1 MPESSDALSEAAG
14 RAARERQRTGAA
26 DTRLHRRVVGSARAR
41 ARRPTGARR
50 VLRNPGQARPLARWL
65 ARALWLRTQ
74 RAAGLVR
81 ERASGRHRRALYPL
95 GAQIATDGPRAAAV
109 FVASGR
115 VAPASSAE
123 HADVVVVD
131 DRGTGKEYP
140 PGAAVVALSSAPEQ
154 LSVPAFDPLSVNP
167 IDWKPRDAMPVPAS
181 DVTGEPDPAVRAA
194 ALAARAA
201 SGAVVCVDSGE
212 PELRPL
218 LGAELHDLMT
228 DGERIAGA
236 DAHGRE
242 AISIDMRRCA
252 LRDHSL
258 RARARQVI
266 AAAGLEASPPAV
278 SVLLATNRPERLEA
292 AVASVAAQNYPNT
305 ELVLAPHGAG
315 FTDEA
320 LARAVE
326 AAGVPVRIAPVPADE
341 PLGAVLNAAVAASS
355 GTLVAKLDDDDH
367 YSPHHL
373 WDLVLAH
380 EYSQAELVAKG
391 AEYVYVASQ
400 DRTLRMFGRRG
411 ERYLGYPG
419 VSGGAMLISRH
430 DLAQAGG
437 WRRVPRHVDTEL
449 ARDVTCIGGRIYR
462 THGRGYLRVRHGD
475 DHTWNVKESHFTGR
489 ATDAREGLDLAFAG
503 IV

>member
-1 MPESSDALSEAAG
+1 MTPLRRDKPSTSGAPS
-14 RAARERQRTGAA
+14 RE
-26 DTRLHRRVVGSARAR
+26 
-41 ARRPTGARR
+41 PTGARR
-50 VLRNPGQARPLARWL
+50 VALNPGQIRPLARWL
-65 ARALWLRTQ
+65 TRALWLRAQ
-74 RAAGLVR
+74 RLAGLARDRAAG
-81 ERASGRHRRALYPL
+81 RHRKAPYPL

-109 FVASGR
+109 FAASGR
-115 VAPASSAE
+115 VAPASPDG
-123 HADVVVVD
+123 HADIVVVD
-131 DRGTGKEYP
+131 GPGTGRGLP
-140 PGAAVVALSSAPEQ
+140 PGAAVVALASAGEQ

-167 IDWKPRDAMPVPAS
+167 IGWKAQNADPVLAS
-181 DVTGEPDPAVRAA
+181 DVTGESDPALRAA

-201 SGAVVCVDSGE
+201 TGAVVRLPGDERG
-212 PELRPL
+212 LRPL
-218 LGAELHDLMT
+218 LGPELHDLMAD
-228 DGERIAGA
+228 DGDRIAGA

-266 AAAGLEASPPAV
+266 ATAGREASPPAV
-278 SVLLATNRPERLEA
+278 SVLLATNRPERLDA
-292 AVASVAAQNYPNT
+292 AVASVAAQHYPNA
-305 ELVLAPHGAG
+305 ELVLAPHGDG
-315 FTDEA
+315 FSDEA

-326 AAGVPVRIAPVPADE
+326 AAGMPVRVAPVAAAE
-341 PLGAVLNAAVAASS
+341 PLGAVLNAAVAAST
-355 GTLVAKLDDDDH
+355 GALLAKFDDDDH

-391 AEYVYVASQ
+391 AEYVYLAGQ
-400 DRTLRMFGRRG
+400 DRTIRMFGRRG

-449 ARDVTCIGGRIYR
+449 ARDVTHIGGRIYR

-475 DHTWNVKESHFTGR
+475 DHTWDMDESHFTGR
-489 ATDAREGLDLAFAG
+489 AADTREGLDLAFAG

>member
-1 MPESSDALSEAAG
+1 M
-14 RAARERQRTGAA
+14 
-26 DTRLHRRVVGSARAR
+26 V
-41 ARRPTGARR
+41 
-50 VLRNPGQARPLARWL
+50 RNPGQARPLARWL
-65 ARALWLRTQ
+65 ARALWLRTRRLAGLARD
-74 RAAGLVR
+74 RAA
-81 ERASGRHRRALYPL
+81 GRHRRALYPL
-95 GAQIATDGPRAAAV
+95 AAQIATDGPRAAAV
-109 FVASGR
+109 FAASGR
-115 VAPASSAE
+115 VAPASSSE
-123 HADVVVVD
+123 HADVVVA
-131 DRGTGKEYP
+131 DRPRTGRGSP
-140 PGAAVVALSSAPEQ
+140 PGAVVVALSSAPKQ

-167 IDWKPRDAMPVPAS
+167 IGWKPRDAVPVLAS
-181 DVTGEPDPAVRAA
+181 DVTGESDPALRAA

-201 SGAVVCVDSGE
+201 TGAVVRIPGDD
-212 PELRPL
+212 PELPAL
-218 LGAELHDLMT
+218 LGEELYELMA

-242 AISIDMRRCA
+242 AISIDMRRGA

-266 AAAGLEASPPAV
+266 AAAGREASPPAV
-278 SVLLATNRPERLEA
+278 SVLLATNRPERLDA
-292 AVASVAAQNYPNT
+292 AMASVMAQSYPAT
-305 ELVLAPHGAG
+305 ELVLALHGDG
-315 FTDEA
+315 FTEDA
-320 LARAVE
+320 IARAVE
-326 AAGVPVRIAPVPADE
+326 TADVPVRVARVGATE
-341 PLGAVLNAAVAASS
+341 PLGAVLNAAVAAST
-355 GTLVAKLDDDDH
+355 GALLAKFDDDDR

-391 AEYVYVASQ
+391 AEYVYVARQ

-449 ARDVTCIGGRIYR
+449 ARDVTLIGGRIYR

-475 DHTWNVKESHFTGR
+475 NHTWNVDESHFTGR
-489 ATDAREGLDLAFAG
+489 ATDVREGLDLAFAG
-503 IV
+503 VL

>member
-1 MPESSDALSEAAG
+1 MPASGHPKRS
-14 RAARERQRTGAA
+14 
-26 DTRLHRRVVGSARAR
+26 
-41 ARRPTGARR
+41 TGARR
-50 VLRNPGQARPLARWL
+50 VLRNPTQARPLARWL
-65 ARALWLRTQ
+65 ARALWLRAQ
-74 RAAGLVR
+74 RLAGLAR

-109 FVASGR
+109 FAASGR
-115 VAPASSAE
+115 VVPASGSE

-131 DRGTGKEYP
+131 ESRAANRCP
-140 PGAAVVALSSAPEQ
+140 PGAAVVTLSSASEQ
-154 LSVPAFDPLSVNP
+154 LSVAAFDPLSVNP
-167 IDWKPRDAMPVPAS
+167 IGWKPEVAVPVLSS
-181 DVTGEPDPAVRAA
+181 DVSTEPDLALRAA

-201 SGAVVCVDSGE
+201 TGAVVSTAGDE

-218 LGAELHDLMT
+218 LGAELHDLMA
-228 DGERIAGA
+228 DGERISGA

-258 RARARQVI
+258 RARARQII
-266 AAAGLEASPPAV
+266 AAAGLEAAPPAV

-326 AAGVPVRIAPVPADE
+326 AAGVPVRIAPVPAAE

-355 GTLVAKLDDDDH
+355 GDLLAKLDDDDH
-367 YSPHHL
+367 YSAHHL

-391 AEYVYVASQ
+391 AEYVYVASE

-449 ARDVTCIGGRIYR
+449 ARDVVCIGGRIYR

-503 IV
+503 IVDQADAPHHGHHGDV

>member
-1 MPESSDALSEAAG
+1 MA
-14 RAARERQRTGAA
+14 
-26 DTRLHRRVVGSARAR
+26 
-41 ARRPTGARR
+41 
-50 VLRNPGQARPLARWL
+50 RNPGQARPLARWL
-65 ARALWLRTQ
+65 ARALWLRTRRLADLARD
-74 RAAGLVR
+74 RAAG
-81 ERASGRHRRALYPL
+81 RHRKAPYPL

-109 FVASGR
+109 FAASGR
-115 VAPASSAE
+115 VAPASPDD
-123 HADVVVVD
+123 HADIVVVD
-131 DRGTGKEYP
+131 GPGTGRGLP
-140 PGAAVVALSSAPEQ
+140 VGAAVVALASAGEQ

-167 IDWKPRDAMPVPAS
+167 IGWKHQNTEPVVAS
-181 DVTGEPDPAVRAA
+181 DVTEESDPALQAA

-201 SGAVVCVDSGE
+201 TGAVVRIRSDEHEMRSM
-212 PELRPL
+212 
-218 LGAELHDLMT
+218 LGPELHDLMA
-228 DGERIAGA
+228 DGERIARA

-258 RARARQVI
+258 RARARQII
-266 AAAGLEASPPAV
+266 AAAGREASPPAV

-292 AVASVAAQNYPNT
+292 AVASVTAQTYPNT
-305 ELVLAPHGAG
+305 ELVLAPHGDG
-315 FTDEA
+315 FSDNA
-320 LARAVE
+320 LVQAVE
-326 AAGVPVRIAPVPADE
+326 EAGLPVRLAPVAAAE
-341 PLGAVLNAAVAASS
+341 PLGAVLNAAVAAST
-355 GTLVAKLDDDDH
+355 GDLLAKFDDDDH

-400 DRTLRMFGRRG
+400 DRTIRMFGRRG

-419 VSGGAMLISRH
+419 VSGGALIISRH
-430 DLAQAGG
+430 DLARAGG

-449 ARDVTCIGGRIYR
+449 ARDVTYIGGRIYR

-475 DHTWNVKESHFTGR
+475 DHTWDMDESHFTGR
-489 ATDAREGLDLAFAG
+489 AADTREGLDLAFAG

>member
-1 MPESSDALSEAAG
+1 MV
-14 RAARERQRTGAA
+14 Q
-26 DTRLHRRVVGSARAR
+26 
-41 ARRPTGARR
+41 
-50 VLRNPGQARPLARWL
+50 NPGQARPLARWL

-74 RAAGLVR
+74 RLAGLAQD
-81 ERASGRHRRALYPL
+81 RAAGRHRRALYPL
-95 GAQIATDGPRAAAV
+95 GAQIVTGGPRAAAV
-109 FVASGR
+109 FAASGR
-115 VAPASSAE
+115 VVPASGAE
-123 HADVVVVD
+123 HADVVVGD
-131 DRGTGKEYP
+131 SHRSNKSLP
-140 PGAAVVALSSAPEQ
+140 PGAVEVALSSAPEQ

-167 IDWKPRDAMPVPAS
+167 IGWKPQVAEPVLAS
-181 DVTGEPDPAVRAA
+181 DVTSKSDPVLRAA
-194 ALAARAA
+194 ALAARTAT
-201 SGAVVCVDSGE
+201 GAVVHLPGDE
-212 PELRPL
+212 RELQPL
-218 LGAELHDLMT
+218 LGPELHGLMA
-228 DGERIAGA
+228 DSERIAGA

-242 AISIDMRRCA
+242 AISIEMRRCA

-266 AAAGLEASPPAV
+266 AAAGREAPPPTV
-278 SVLLATNRPERLEA
+278 SILLATNRPERLGA
-292 AVASVAAQNYPNT
+292 AVASAAAQTYPAA
-305 ELVLAPHGAG
+305 ELVLAPHGDG
-315 FTDEA
+315 FTDDA
-320 LARAVE
+320 LAGAVE
-326 AAGVPVRIAPVPADE
+326 AAGMPVRVAPVAASE
-341 PLGAVLNAAVAASS
+341 PLGAVLNAAVAAST
-355 GTLVAKLDDDDH
+355 GPLLAKFDDDDH
-367 YSPHHL
+367 YSPSHL

-475 DHTWNVKESHFTGR
+475 DHTWNIDESHFTGR
-489 ATDAREGLDLAFAG
+489 AADTREGLDLAFAG
-503 IV
+503 IA